1 MAEEKIDKREASR
14 QSLISA
20 AAAAE
25 GAQTKAQAK
34 GMETGVGTFLK
45 RKKEYEEKKKEFQD
59 SMEDALEVG
68 ENEEQDFKD
77 KIDPEVVA
85 LREEYILADTPADQN
100 NIMNDTKKRVEGE
113 LSVVDAKSELAELAL
128 DEMEFDGD
136 DFIFDQIKEFTDG
149 TGTYEVNHDGKVDL
163 IFSDGSKIPL
173 NQFKKEIKAK
183 TIDRDSQ
190 KSITALVD
198 NVTELAETSGGEFDY
213 AKHQNKINQIINNS
227 DASLHSLASHKLING
242 NSFKDHMTEALSKGT
257 YEDLGLST
265 AKAEELD
272 PTKESPIT
280 PEDAIKITQAL
291 IQDSDMLK
299 EYLVKYYT
307 DVLQLQYNVNL
318 PKARINTSKN
328 TVTAE
333 NTNIN
338 TDNQKKGPLNIY
350 DPNTT
355 TL

>member
-1 MAEEKIDKREASR
+1 MAEEKIDKRQASR

-25 GAQTKAQAK
+25 GAQTKAQGK
-34 GMETGVGTFLK
+34 VMQTGIGTFIKRRKEYDQK
-45 RKKEYEEKKKEFQD
+45 RKEFKD
-59 SMEDALEVG
+59 SMEDVLEVG
-68 ENEEQDFKD
+68 ENEEQDFKET
-77 KIDPEVVA
+77 ISPYTVE
-85 LREEYILADTPADQN
+85 LREQYIEAETPAEQ
-100 NIMNDTKKRVEGE
+100 EGVKNKATRMAAGY
-113 LSVVDAKSELAELAL
+113 LSAIDAKSELAELAL

-149 TGTYEVNHDGKVDL
+149 TGSYEVNSDGEVDL

-198 NVTELAETSGGEFDY
+198 NVTELAENSGGEFDY

-242 NSFKDHMTEALSKGT
+242 NSFKDHMTEALSNGT

-280 PEDAIKITQAL
+280 PEDAIKITQSL
-291 IQDSDMLK
+291 IQDSYMLK

-318 PKARINTSKN
+318 PKAQINTSKN